1 MVKQDLSFGNVVEL
15 RSGDLCIYDN
25 TLRFICLRKGKYL
38 RDISSY
44 NPTLRNIEFNG
55 WDIVKVYED
64 YTLKEVLWEREK
76 EPVLTEDEKVILRNI
91 SPALKWIARD
101 KCGDLSFYY
110 FRPKKHD
117 NIWFGDDFESFNF
130 YNHLFK
136 FIEWEDD
143 EPYFISDLL

>member
-76 EPVLTEDEKVILRNI
+76 EHQRFDF
-91 SPALKWIARD
+91 
-101 KCGDLSFYY
+101 CGGVQNKPRHSD
-110 FRPKKHD
+110 
-117 NIWFGDDFESFNF
+117 
-130 YNHLFK
+130 
-136 FIEWEDD
+136 
-143 EPYFISDLL
+143 ISDGLQ